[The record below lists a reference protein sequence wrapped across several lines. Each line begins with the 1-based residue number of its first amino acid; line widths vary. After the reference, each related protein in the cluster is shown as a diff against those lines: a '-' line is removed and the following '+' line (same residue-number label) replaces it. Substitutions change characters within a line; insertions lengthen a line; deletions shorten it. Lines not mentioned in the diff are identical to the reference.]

1 MNNYLINLNI
11 KEKLLNVFKL
21 VLLTAFYFFLIVI
34 WQEIRWLG
42 IILVIIMVPFF
53 SFVIYEIFK
62 EMHQSN
68 LDDIQEQLNMIQD
81 SWIDDISDR
90 VRNNWE
96 LKSNKVI
103 PYSKWDCRIYIQQD
117 KDGNVLNTEIQECS
131 IKDKRRA
138 NRMKKSLE
146 KAVLKTSP
154 LPLPEEENVFTRQI
168 YFDFSAS

>member
-42 IILVIIMVPFF
+42 ITLLIIMVPFF

-62 EMHQSN
+62 DMHQSN
-68 LDDIQEQLNMIQD
+68 LDDIQEQLNMVQD
-81 SWIDDISDR
+81 SWIEDISER

-117 KDGNVLNTEIQECS
+117 DIGNVLNTEIQECS

>member
-11 KEKLLNVFKL
+11 KEKLLNGLKL
-21 VLLTAFYFFLIVI
+21 VLLTAFYMLLIVI
-34 WQEIRWLG
+34 WQEVRWLG
-42 IILVIIMVPFF
+42 IILLIILAPFF
-53 SFVIYEIFK
+53 GYLIYEIFK
-62 EMHQSN
+62 DMHQSN
-68 LDDIQEQLNMIQD
+68 LDDIQEQLNMVQD
-81 SWIDDISDR
+81 NWIEDISER

-103 PYSKWDCRIYIQQD
+103 PYNKWNCRIYIQQD
-117 KDGNVLNTEIQECS
+117 DIGNVINTEIQECS